1 VTKTYQ
7 GLGLSLSYPENW
19 QLTEDFEEGTL
30 VGFQLQSPNTAFLSV
45 IDFPWSKTPTAAL
58 DEVRATI
65 EAEYEEVEVE
75 AIDPPAILTQSGA
88 LNDSRAVD
96 LEFYY
101 LDLLVHIR
109 LIAFSQ
115 PRHTYLVQMQAEDRD
130 FTACERVFEA
140 MLYTLI
146 QSTTLGKP
154 QP

>member
-19 QLTEDFEEGTL
+19 QLTEDFEDGTL

-45 IDFPWSKTPTAAL
+45 IDFPWSKTPEAAL
-58 DEVRATI
+58 DEVRTAI

-75 AIDPPAILTQSGA
+75 PIDPPAILTPSDA
-88 LNDSRAVD
+88 LTDSRAVD

-115 PRHTYLVQMQAEDRD
+115 PHHTYLVQMQAEDRD

-146 QSTTLGKP
+146 QSTALGKP